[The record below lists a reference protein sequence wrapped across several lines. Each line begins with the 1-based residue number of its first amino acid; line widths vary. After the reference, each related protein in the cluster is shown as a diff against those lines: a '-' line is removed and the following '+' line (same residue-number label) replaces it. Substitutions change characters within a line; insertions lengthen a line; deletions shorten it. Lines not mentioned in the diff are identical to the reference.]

1 MTHALLP
8 SVRRQ
13 YLLQRPNFVRCRWAS
28 GHTNPDSNRSSV
40 DWLQGLDMVP
50 GLLPSCVFSREADPG
65 RKMST
70 MLQSPKSFHWAT
82 VLPSNSGHRHALP
95 VAQQL
100 SFLIKLVV
108 SHFPAPY
115 DSSWMKPGY
124 QCQLYMASW
133 KMHHE
138 CRSVDLRIFHLTF
151 HSPGPT
157 LLPSSSEG
165 LFW

>member
-50 GLLPSCVFSREADPG
+50 GLLPSCLFSRETDPG
-65 RKMST
+65 RKIST
-70 MLQSPKSFHWAT
+70 MLQNHSKWAT
-82 VLPSNSGHRHALP
+82 LSYCTSKLNNSSHRHALP

-108 SHFPAPY
+108 SHFPAPLWLVVKRNAGTNVSY
-115 DSSWMKPGY
+115 TWLAEKCTMN
-124 QCQLYMASW
+124 
-133 KMHHE
+133 
-138 CRSVDLRIFHLTF
+138 VDL
-151 HSPGPT
+151 
-157 LLPSSSEG
+157 
-165 LFW
+165 